1 MSFGASLL
9 QAAKAGAIERVAAL
23 LRDGHAGSLS
33 TPDASGSTPLH
44 LAAVSCRG
52 PELPTMLL
60 AAGAAPS
67 QQNKFRQTP
76 LHFACACGN
85 IHAAAVLIGCG
96 GVDTQEAKGMTPL
109 MLAAKRGAAD
119 LVCLLLAQGRADP
132 LLQDH
137 QGLTAG
143 AHATS
148 PDIQALLLAAEATA
162 LEAKGQAP
170 GPAQAPGVRPTKAAA
185 VFRASKDGGAAG
197 RDKAEQRQVQGLP
210 SQPPAAEVPPA
221 MHSSQMLAL
230 IQAGQEAEAL
240 RALQAGLGSP
250 SARASGSGASALLLA
265 SEQDMKK
272 LVTQLLACK
281 VDVNQAR
288 WDGATPLLVAT
299 RKRAM
304 AAVKLLISAGAD
316 VNQADL
322 EGCSPLLEAAT
333 MVDARLVGWLLQ
345 AGANANTHNIVGETP
360 LMRASVQDRPEVVEL
375 LLAHGADVNACEHDL
390 GASLTG
396 AGTGWPAAAA
406 GAVAGFTALTF
417 AASQGCAS
425 VAKVLLA
432 HGADPASTNKHG
444 QMTALHLAC
453 RAGHLGVVAAVL
465 AVPGGAAAV
474 DLQDSKGL
482 TPLMAAAMAGHTSVC
497 AALMDAGASSS
508 LKARGGHTAMSLAV
522 DHHHKAVVQ
531 LLASRGVPGPAARP
545 GSKQIHRAGP
555 APSRSLNALIT
566 DPPQG
571 PSPSPSS
578 PDLTGTAGQHFIMG
592 ASPTSRFAPA
602 HKATRSEESPAVL
615 PHQPFTALDSPN
627 TPHLAISSPVLLG
640 PTTAQ
645 NSFAGSDCT
654 SASTLSL
661 AAVQPT
667 LHAASP
673 KVSEAGAAG
682 GASRASPLPRSRLAP
697 PGPPSPSLTSHPASL
712 AQGTQ
717 PVAGAAR
724 CESGSEQGRGRQGQ
738 AGPGAS
744 ESGSWILGPGVSRGK
759 QGEGAVTI
767 SRIKSD
773 RHLQSST
780 PPAAT
785 PPSATQVRATPPGGG
800 SGRAVPSGQASS
812 PWPQQSKV
820 GPGVEGLSAR
830 PSRTSLRS
838 ALHTLPTS
846 PSGRHTY
853 ASADAL
859 VATAFEKAAA
869 AVRQGE
875 DEEVGEE
882 LEGGLG
888 LATPQ
893 LKPKMVDKPMHSRKS
908 KVKEVAEAQAAGQG
922 GAGSGSIKFGKVT
935 PGPDVAEAHLLADED
950 DPLLAPGQWPAASLG
965 AERCQADN
973 NGSYGASSLV
983 AACWGLQV
991 GPRVR
996 VKARVKVGRSPYARR
1011 VRFTGPR
1018 NRNFKAQSKT
1028 LSGRSDGK
1036 AAKAGQ
1042 KAEVAAAAASQ
1053 SCCTVC

>member
-60 AAGAAPS
+60 AAGADPS

-137 QGLTAG
+137 QGLTAR

-148 PDIQALLLAAEATA
+148 PDIQALLLAAEASA

-170 GPAQAPGVRPTKAAA
+170 GPARAPGVRPTKAAA

-197 RDKAEQRQVQGLP
+197 RDKAQQPQVPGLP

-230 IQAGQEAEAL
+230 IQAGQEAEAQ

-304 AAVKLLISAGAD
+304 AAVKLLINAGAD

-333 MVDARLVGWLLQ
+333 MVDTRLVGWLLQ

-390 GASLTG
+390 G
-396 AGTGWPAAAA
+396 
-406 GAVAGFTALTF
+406 FTALTF

-432 HGADPASTNKHG
+432 HGADPACTNKHG

-545 GSKQIHRAGP
+545 GSKQPHRAGP

-566 DPPQG
+566 DTPPG

-578 PDLTGTAGQHFIMG
+578 PTPTGTAAQHIIMG

-602 HKATRSEESPAVL
+602 HKATRSEEAPAVL
-615 PHQPFTALDSPN
+615 PHQPFSALDSPT

-667 LHAASP
+667 LHPASP

-712 AQGTQ
+712 AKGTQ
-717 PVAGAAR
+717 PVAVR

-759 QGEGAVTI
+759 KGEGTVTI
-767 SRIKSD
+767 SRSKSD

-800 SGRAVPSGQASS
+800 SGRAAPSGQASS

-820 GPGVEGLSAR
+820 GPGAEGLSAR

-838 ALHTLPTS
+838 ALHTLPPS

-882 LEGGLG
+882 LEGGPG
-888 LATPQ
+888 LATPH

-908 KVKEVAEAQAAGQG
+908 KVKEAAEAQAGGQG

-935 PGPDVAEAHLLADED
+935 PAPDVAEAHLLADED
-950 DPLLAPGQWPAASLG
+950 DPLLAPGQ
-965 AERCQADN
+965 
-973 NGSYGASSLV
+973 
-983 AACWGLQV
+983 
-991 GPRVR
+991 
-996 VKARVKVGRSPYARR
+996 VGRSPYARR

-1053 SCCTVC
+1053 SCCTIC

>member
-60 AAGAAPS
+60 AAGADPS

-137 QGLTAG
+137 QGLTAR

-148 PDIQALLLAAEATA
+148 P
-162 LEAKGQAP
+162 
-170 GPAQAPGVRPTKAAA
+170 
-185 VFRASKDGGAAG
+185 
-197 RDKAEQRQVQGLP
+197 
-210 SQPPAAEVPPA
+210 
-221 MHSSQMLAL
+221 
-230 IQAGQEAEAL
+230 
-240 RALQAGLGSP
+240 
-250 SARASGSGASALLLA
+250 
-265 SEQDMKK
+265 DMKK

-304 AAVKLLISAGAD
+304 AAVKLLINAGAD

-360 LMRASVQDRPEVVEL
+360 LMRSSVQDRPEVVEL

-390 GASLTG
+390 
-396 AGTGWPAAAA
+396 
-406 GAVAGFTALTF
+406 GFTALTF

-508 LKARGGHTAMSLAV
+508 LKARGGHTAMSLAI

-566 DPPQG
+566 DSPQG

-682 GASRASPLPRSRLAP
+682 AASRASPLPRSRLAP

-712 AQGTQ
+712 AKGTQ

-744 ESGSWILGPGVSRGK
+744 ESGSWILGPGVPRGK
-759 QGEGAVTI
+759 KGEGAVTI
-767 SRIKSD
+767 SRSKSD

-785 PPSATQVRATPPGGG
+785 PPSATQVRPAHP
-800 SGRAVPSGQASS
+800 
-812 PWPQQSKV
+812 
-820 GPGVEGLSAR
+820 
-830 PSRTSLRS
+830 
-838 ALHTLPTS
+838 
-846 PSGRHTY
+846 
-853 ASADAL
+853 
-859 VATAFEKAAA
+859 
-869 AVRQGE
+869 
-875 DEEVGEE
+875 
-882 LEGGLG
+882 
-888 LATPQ
+888 
-893 LKPKMVDKPMHSRKS
+893 
-908 KVKEVAEAQAAGQG
+908 
-922 GAGSGSIKFGKVT
+922 
-935 PGPDVAEAHLLADED
+935 AHL
-950 DPLLAPGQWPAASLG
+950 PL
-965 AERCQADN
+965 
-973 NGSYGASSLV
+973 
-983 AACWGLQV
+983 
-991 GPRVR
+991 GPPHLR
-996 VKARVKVGRSPYARR
+996 
-1011 VRFTGPR
+1011 
-1018 NRNFKAQSKT
+1018 
-1028 LSGRSDGK
+1028 
-1036 AAKAGQ
+1036 
-1042 KAEVAAAAASQ
+1042 
-1053 SCCTVC
+1053 